1 MEKHNIN
8 IKLKYAIRPLEGG
21 RATFIGAKHGCPKF
35 VDILLDMPIPDLN
48 DIIWPCGIQYT
59 GTLIFLKTEMG
70 VAHHIG

>member
-1 MEKHNIN
+1 MEKHNTNIN
-8 IKLKYAIRPLEGG
+8 LKYA
-21 RATFIGAKHGCPKF
+21 ATFIGAKHDCPKF
-35 VDILLDMPIPDLN
+35 VHILQDMPIPDLN